1 MRALKFSDTGI
12 GMPRDVADR
21 AFEPFFTTK
30 PKGEGTGLG
39 LATVYGIVTQ
49 AGGYVRIYS
58 EPSIGTTVTVLLP
71 VTTQEA
77 GRLRCRRGQPAHG
90 RGELCC
96 SWRTSPPCGRSP
108 AASWPAPATSPR
120 RRRGQEA
127 IVGRGLPETD
137 RGAAHRRDHAW
148 LQGREVAE
156 RMRELQPG
164 IAVLFMSG
172 YTQGLLSAQGVLEPG
187 INLIEKPFSEASLL
201 AKLQAV
207 LAGRA
212 NGSRSP

>member
-1 MRALKFSDTGI
+1 MAWL
-12 GMPRDVADR
+12 
-21 AFEPFFTTK
+21 
-30 PKGEGTGLG
+30 
-39 LATVYGIVTQ
+39 LA
-49 AGGYVRIYS
+49 A
-58 EPSIGTTVTVLLP
+58 
-71 VTTQEA
+71 
-77 GRLRCRRGQPAHG
+77 
-90 RGELCC
+90 
-96 SWRTSPPCGRSP
+96 
-108 AASWPAPATSPR
+108 
-120 RRRGQEA
+120 GQEA
-127 IVGRGLPETD
+127 ISAAACPDQIAVLLTD
-137 RGAAHRRDHAW
+137 VIMPG

-156 RMRELQPG
+156 RVRELQPG